1 MEIAVAGI
9 MLAQRL
15 AVRTALLSEAQPLG
29 AFEAYH
35 NMFLYIATLVLLTAL
50 PTRWLRSPARSRSK
64 R

>member
-1 MEIAVAGI
+1 
-9 MLAQRL
+9 MLEQRL
-15 AVRTALLSEAQPLG
+15 AVRTALLGEAQPLG

-50 PTRWLRSPARSRSK
+50 PTLWLRSPASSRSK